1 MPDMAASNLPV
12 SLPELFSHATLLAFF
27 ESPHEAEL
35 ASELQLCPP
44 PSTTC
49 APITSNATANTPIP
63 NLRIAS
69 SIPSSACFHA
79 KRHERSTRGNQGYPA
94 SQAVSASGGKGRAI
108 RDPAGG

>member
-49 APITSNATANTPIP
+49 APITSSAAANVPIA
-63 NLRIAS
+63 NLRIPS
-69 SIPSSACFHA
+69 SIPSSACCHA
-79 KRHERSTRGNQGYPA
+79 KRHEGSTRGNQGYLT
-94 SQAVSASGGKGRAI
+94 SQTASASGGK
-108 RDPAGG
+108 